1 MRKEKDLL
9 GELEIPEEAY
19 WGIHTQRAIENFPI
33 SGYRLHPYL
42 IKAFALVKKAA
53 AIANRKLGYLPADVA
68 EAIEKACDELYEG
81 KLTSSIVVDALAG
94 GAGTSFNM
102 NVNEVIANRAT
113 EILGGKKGEYRVSP
127 SDHVNL
133 HQSTNDTFPTALRI
147 AALWLLRE
155 LEAEI
160 ARLQQSFQ
168 EKEKEFAGYIKT
180 GRTQLQDA
188 VPMTMGQEF
197 AAFAEALARDR
208 WRVFKCEERI
218 KVVNIGGTAIGTGVA
233 APRPYIFLVIEI
245 LRQLTQ
251 LPLARAENPVEAT
264 SNQDALA
271 EVSGILKA
279 HAINLVK
286 ISNDLRLLSSPPFG
300 EIKLPEVQAGSSI
313 MPGKVNPVIPEAV
326 AQVGLKV
333 IANDLLI
340 NTALSHSNLQ
350 LNQFLPLISFALLES
365 LHLLK
370 NANRI
375 FREKCVKGI
384 KAVPEKAKEHA
395 EKSPALLTALL
406 PYIGYEKATEI
417 ARKAYSEGKSIRE
430 VLLKEN
436 IMEKEKFEKILSPE
450 NIVKLGYDPNELE

>member
-1 MRKEKDLL
+1 MRKEKDLI
-9 GELEIPEEAY
+9 GELEIPEKVY
-19 WGIHTQRAIENFPI
+19 WGIHTQRALENFPL

-53 AIANRKLGYLPADVA
+53 AIANGKLGYLPANIA
-68 EAIEKACDELYEG
+68 EAIEKACDELYDG
-81 KLTSSIVVDALAG
+81 KLAPFIVVDALAG

-133 HQSTNDTFPTALRI
+133 HQSTNDTFPSALRI

-218 KVVNIGGTAIGTGVA
+218 KVVNIGGTAIGTGLA

-264 SNQDALA
+264 SNQDALV

-279 HAINLVK
+279 HAVNLVK

-350 LNQFLPLISFALLES
+350 LNQFLPLVSFALLES

-370 NANRI
+370 NADRI

-384 KAVPEKAKEHA
+384 RAVPERAKEHA

-406 PYIGYEKATEI
+406 PYIGYERATEI
-417 ARKAYSEGKSIRE
+417 AKQAYSEGRSIKE
-430 VLLKEN
+430 ILLEKG
-436 IMEKEKFEKILSPE
+436 IMEREKLEKILSPE
-450 NIVKLGYDPNELE
+450 NIVKLGYDPDDLE